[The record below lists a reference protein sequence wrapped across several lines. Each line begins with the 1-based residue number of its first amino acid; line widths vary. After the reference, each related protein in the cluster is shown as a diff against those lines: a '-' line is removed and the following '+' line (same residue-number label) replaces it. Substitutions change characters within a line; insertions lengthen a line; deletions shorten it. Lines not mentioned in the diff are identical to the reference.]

1 VKTALQD
8 SLDLLKVFT
17 LAFAN
22 LASATATLPLA
33 TLKLESVWIVEITPL
48 EITARPVLQVTRV
61 THSEVTP
68 ILADDQKSIQST
80 ILAFATSQAA
90 FLKSAMVRE
99 DVLAKKMLSEDI
111 AINARLDRLD
121 WRLKTNKV
129 APDAGAPVS
138 AISVASLPCSG
149 RRCECRLSARI
160 TESRL

>member
-33 TLKLESVWIVEITPL
+33 TLKQESVWTVEITPL

-68 ILADDQKSIQST
+68 ILADDQRSIPNT
-80 ILAFATSQAA
+80 ILAFAT
-90 FLKSAMVRE
+90 
-99 DVLAKKMLSEDI
+99 
-111 AINARLDRLD
+111 
-121 WRLKTNKV
+121 
-129 APDAGAPVS
+129 
-138 AISVASLPCSG
+138 
-149 RRCECRLSARI
+149 
-160 TESRL
+160 

>member
-22 LASATATLPLA
+22 LASATATPPLA
-33 TLKLESVWIVEITPL
+33 TLKLESAWTVEITPL

-138 AISVASLPCSG
+138 PISAASLPCSG
-149 RRCECRLSARI
+149 RRCECQLSVRI
-160 TESRL
+160 TA